1 MKLHR
6 SIIAFSLSLS
16 LAASIALAAPAPV
29 LTASS
34 HPWLTRGQ
42 TTKVT
47 LTGDHLAQAS
57 RIIVDGPPGIAAQLV
72 PTDKPNPKSITLEI
86 AIDATAPL
94 GEREL
99 RLVTP
104 GGVTNKIDL
113 NITFL
118 PVLMEKESNNTLEA
132 AQAIA
137 LPATLHGVIN
147 GGADVDAFRFTAAKG
162 QRLVFE
168 TFAQRGGSPL
178 DTTLKLYDPQGRE
191 IARSEDAIG
200 TDSLIAYEITHDGE
214 HVLMVHDVQYRGG
227 GNYTYRINAGQI
239 AYAQA
244 VFPLGG
250 KRGTTV
256 SAKLIGWNLP
266 AATMQIDLSKKPVG
280 RTTIFATPDGA
291 ANPLGFEVS
300 DLDEFIEVEPNNAI
314 AQASV
319 IPSLPVVVNGVID
332 KPGDQDVYR
341 FKVEKPVKLR
351 FAVDAVGLGSML
363 DALLTV
369 HDAKGGI
376 LARSPAAAP
385 GSDAVLER
393 DFTPGEYHIA
403 VADLTGNG
411 GVNFGYRL
419 SIAPPQPVAP
429 DFSVRFFPDTIRL
442 HRGGRT
448 LVQCE
453 VIRTGGFKEAVTI
466 ALKDAPPGVVAKPL
480 TLENGPVSGLFIIE
494 AAADADLSVASL
506 RLTATGKQ
514 GEQTIEHV
522 ATPLARIEPVKAAY
536 LSVHNPAPFVIDQPK
551 PLTDEE
557 ADQVRK
563 EIETI
568 QAQQASLSP
577 KPDQAADEKNKAALA
592 QVNERIAALKKR
604 LGVREELAQLREK
617 LKTHT
622 PELAAAQ
629 AEWEK
634 IATAD
639 TWSAIEFGEMKSV
652 GGARFTRQKDG
663 AILVGAANLPKD
675 TYTLSATINPKA
687 ITALRLEALADKAL
701 PAGGPGRAE
710 NGNFVLTQFNI
721 TIAPASD
728 PAKQQKVELHSPKA
742 TFEQDGWPIANTLDG
757 NDSTGWAISPQ
768 FGQNHTAMFMVKP
781 IAGIDGDAILIITM
795 RNESPHVQH
804 NMGKFR
810 ISTTT
815 TAKPDIAQPSL
826 PAPILKL
833 LAVAPDKRNKKQQEE
848 LATYY
853 RATAPQLEADRV
865 RLAALEATTSPG
877 DPTMKYNETATVAF
891 EIRRAAGFT
900 GDITVTALGF
910 ATGRD
915 PQGNPNAIAKDI
927 EVKPIVLKG
936 DQSIGT
942 LSLKAK
948 DKAQVGTRTIVLQA
962 QAVVDGDSITQISET
977 IPVTVTAK

>member
-1 MKLHR
+1 MNPHR
-6 SIIAFSLSLS
+6 FFIAFSLSLS
-16 LAASIALAAPAPV
+16 LIAQVAFAQPAPL
-29 LTASS
+29 LTAAS

-42 TTKVT
+42 TTRVT

-57 RIIVDGPPGIAAQLV
+57 RIILDGPPGVAAQLL
-72 PTDKPNPKSITLEI
+72 PADKPNPKSITLEI
-86 AIDATAPL
+86 AIDAAAPL
-94 GEREL
+94 GRREM

-113 NITFL
+113 NVTFL
-118 PVLMEKESNNTLEA
+118 PVIMEKESNNTLEA
-132 AQAIA
+132 AQPIT

-147 GGADVDAFRFTAAKG
+147 GGADVDGFRFTAVKG

-200 TDSLIAYEITHDGE
+200 TDSLIAHEVTADGE
-214 HVLMVHDVQYRGG
+214 YVLMVHDVQYRGG
-227 GNYTYRINAGQI
+227 GNYAYRINAGQI
-239 AYAQA
+239 PYAQA

-256 SAKLIGWNLP
+256 NARLIGWNLP
-266 AATMQIDLSKKPVG
+266 AQTMPIDLSQKPVG
-280 RTTIFATPDGA
+280 RTTLFATPDGA
-291 ANPLGFEVS
+291 ANPLSFEVS
-300 DLDEFIEVEPNNAI
+300 DSDELIEAEPNDAL
-314 AQASV
+314 AQATA
-319 IPSLPVVVNGVID
+319 IPSLPVVVNGVIE

-351 FAVDAVGLGSML
+351 FAVEAVRLGSML

-369 HDAKGGI
+369 HDAKGAI
-376 LARSPAAAP
+376 LARSPVAPPGGDAA
-385 GSDAVLER
+385 LER

-403 VADLTGNG
+403 VADLTSGG

-419 SIAPPQPVAP
+419 AIAPPRPVQP
-429 DFSVRFFPDTIRL
+429 DFTVRFFPDTLRL

-466 ALKDAPPGVVAKPL
+466 ALKDAPPGVNAQPL
-480 TLENGPVSGLFIIE
+480 ILENGPVSGLFIIE
-494 AAADADLSVASL
+494 AAADADLSIASL
-506 RLTATGKQ
+506 KLTATGKQ
-514 GEQTIEHV
+514 GERNIDRT

-536 LSVHNPAPFVIDQPK
+536 LSVHNPAPFAIDQPR

-563 EIETI
+563 EIESLE
-568 QAQQASLSP
+568 AQKASLAP
-577 KPDQAADEKNKAALA
+577 RPDQPADEKNGAALA
-592 QVNERIAALKKR
+592 QVHERIAALKKR

-634 IATAD
+634 NATAD
-639 TWSAIEFGEMKSV
+639 TWSAIEFSEMKSV

-663 AILVGAANLPKD
+663 AILLAAANPPKD
-675 TYTLSATINPKA
+675 TYTLTATINPQA

-701 PAGGPGRAE
+701 PAGGPGRAQ

-721 TIAPASD
+721 AIAPAGD

-742 TFEQDGWPIANTLDG
+742 TFAQDGWPIANTLDG
-757 NDSTGWAISPQ
+757 NDATGWAVSPR
-768 FGQNHTAMFMVKP
+768 FGQNHTAIFMVKP
-781 IAGIDGDAILIITM
+781 ITGIEGEAILTITM

-810 ISTTT
+810 IATT
-815 TAKPDIAQPSL
+815 TALKPDLTQPSL

-833 LAVAPDKRNKKQQEE
+833 LAMAPDQRNKKQQEE
-848 LATYY
+848 LTAYY

-865 RLAALEATTSPG
+865 RLAALEATTNPG
-877 DPTMKYNETATVAF
+877 DPKMKYNETATVAF
-891 EIRRAAGFT
+891 EIRRAPGFT

-910 ATGRD
+910 AAGRD

-942 LSLKAK
+942 LNLKAK

-962 QAVVDGDSITQISET
+962 QATVDGATVTQISET